1 MREGTLIF
9 LVLKKEP
16 VFFFQYFFW
25 MSLFSLPLVSASSLL
40 FLLFWFSPVILHCP
54 YYTGGIN
61 VTLDKGVT
69 LNSLDYGNYG
79 NHIQCARNAFE
90 EAVRCRTKLK
100 IPNFKL
106 FSNPDPP
113 FLGFDFRK
121 VDPTV
126 LEDYECKRVDV
137 GACGKK
143 HFFFHFQRPSLT
155 PNQTMAV
162 WECMGD
168 LVNTD
173 TLHECPNLEN
183 KLLIHIRNGDV
194 LKIPNYLQPPF
205 SSLLT
210 TIYAKRFSFSFFF
223 FIDLILYFSKQ
234 IQDGMN
240 WWSYLP
246 TEIHSQKGVDQS
258 LICSML

>member
-1 MREGTLIF
+1 MANFGFSKKF
-9 LVLKKEP
+9 LQILLSFVDP
-16 VFFFQYFFW
+16 PPS
-25 MSLFSLPLVSASSLL
+25 MSFSASSLL
-40 FLLFWFSPVILHCP
+40 FLLFWFSPVILYCP
-54 YYTGGIN
+54 YFTGSVNIFL
-61 VTLDKGVT
+61 TEKGVT
-69 LNSLDYGNYG
+69 ITSQNLKESYGKSLE
-79 NHIQCARNAFE
+79 CARNAFE
-90 EAVRCRTKLK
+90 EAVRCQTKLN

-106 FSNPDPP
+106 FSDPNPP
-113 FLGFDFRK
+113 FLGFDFEN
-121 VDPTV
+121 VTTDPK
-126 LEDYECKRVDV
+126 LEEHKCYSVNR
-137 GACGKK
+137 GACN
-143 HFFFHFQRPSLT
+143 HFTFHFQRPSLT
-155 PNQTMAV
+155 PNQTMVV

-183 KLLIHIRNGDV
+183 KLLIHIRNGDDV
-194 LKIPNYLQPPF
+194 LKNPNYLQPPF

-246 TEIHSQKGVDQS
+246 TEIHSQKGADQS
-258 LICSML
+258 SICSML